1 MRKALFT
8 FILLMLLC
16 GVLRAD
22 TLYLR
27 DGSVLQGTFIGYEN
41 GQFIFQIAGGGQ
53 RLEFPARD
61 VARLVLDRNNTAGE
75 RPEPRPEARDESRG
89 DRPQMTRR
97 SGSGSGPFDS
107 YPPIEVALKDEW

>member
-75 RPEPRPEARDESRG
+75 RPEARDESRG

-97 SGSGSGPFDS
+97 SGAGPGAFDS
-107 YPPIEVALKDEW
+107 YPPIE